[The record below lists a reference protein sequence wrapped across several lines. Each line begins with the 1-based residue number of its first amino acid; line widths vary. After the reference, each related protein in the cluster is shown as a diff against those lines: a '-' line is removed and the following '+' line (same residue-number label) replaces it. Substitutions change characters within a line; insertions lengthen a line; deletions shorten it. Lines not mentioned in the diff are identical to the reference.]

1 MKKVIFIFLV
11 TLCLFLQG
19 CTQEEKTTQLL
30 KQQGYKNI
38 YITGYMAFNCGE
50 DDWFSTGFTAT
61 APNGERVSGV
71 VCSGIFKGSTIR
83 FH

>member
-1 MKKVIFIFLV
+1 MKKVIFIFLI

-19 CTQEEKTTQLL
+19 CTQEEKTTTLL

-38 YITGYMAFNCGE
+38 YITGYMAFNCSK
-50 DDWFSTGFTAT
+50 DDFYRTGFTAT